1 LKSEIKSSDGLKREV
16 EVEIPVDRVD
26 AAFSKQYNKFRKQ
39 AKIKGFRPG
48 KAPLT
53 MIKSI
58 YADSVRGEVFQELV
72 SESYPDV
79 IKEHSLKVASQP
91 DFPKFDLKEGQPMTY
106 TVAVEIM
113 PEIEN
118 VNYDGLQ
125 LPDDKI
131 EVRDSEIDA
140 VVEYLRKKQAEI
152 RKVDRPAT
160 EEDILLVDLEKIDDP
175 DNALKEKE
183 FKDYEVELGGGYTVK
198 EFKEGLAGTKAGDSK
213 EITVLYPEDYS
224 VDFLKG
230 KKIKYLCK
238 IKEVKERILPPEN
251 DAFARSQGNVA
262 TMLELRLKIREDLKQ
277 QKKMDQFQWR
287 KEEIRRQMLEK
298 NKIDIPES
306 MRESFIDS
314 IVEEYKEKERTFDE
328 AEVRKQYRPLA
339 EDGIRWN
346 LLYDR
351 ITETENIEVLPA
363 DTENWIKGFAEKGNL
378 DIEKAREMLSKSGK
392 IGEIRN
398 TILEDKLF
406 QFLISKAELVPITP
420 VSQQLDE
427 AVRDQ
432 SADENNKIT
441 EENK

>member
-1 LKSEIKSSDGLKREV
+1 MKSEIKSSDGLKREV

>member
-1 LKSEIKSSDGLKREV
+1 
-16 EVEIPVDRVD
+16 
-26 AAFSKQYNKFRKQ
+26 
-39 AKIKGFRPG
+39 
-48 KAPLT
+48 
-53 MIKSI
+53 
-58 YADSVRGEVFQELV
+58 
-72 SESYPDV
+72 
-79 IKEHSLKVASQP
+79 
-91 DFPKFDLKEGQPMTY
+91 MTY

>member
-1 LKSEIKSSDGLKREV
+1 MKSEIKSTDGLKREV

-106 TVAVEIM
+106 TVAVEVM

-118 VNYDGLQ
+118 ISYDGLQ

-140 VVEYLRKKQAEI
+140 VIGYLRKKQAEI
-152 RKVDRPAT
+152 KTVDRAAT
-160 EEDILLVDLEKIDDP
+160 EEDILLVDLEKIEDP

-198 EFKEGLAGTKAGDSK
+198 EFREGLKGTEAGDSK
-213 EITVLYPEDYS
+213 EITVKYPEDYS
-224 VDFLKG
+224 VEFLKG

-238 IKEVKERILPPEN
+238 IKEVKERILPPDN
-251 DAFARSQGNVA
+251 DAFAKSQGNVA
-262 TMLELRLKIREDLKQ
+262 TMLELRLKIREDLKK
-277 QKKMDQFQWR
+277 QKEMDRLQWR

-298 NKIDIPES
+298 NKIDIPEA

-328 AEVRKQYRPLA
+328 DEVRKQYRPLA

-351 ITETENIEVLPA
+351 ITETENIEVLPS

-378 DIEKAREMLSKSGK
+378 EIEKAREMLSKSGK

-427 AVRDQ
+427 AVRNQ